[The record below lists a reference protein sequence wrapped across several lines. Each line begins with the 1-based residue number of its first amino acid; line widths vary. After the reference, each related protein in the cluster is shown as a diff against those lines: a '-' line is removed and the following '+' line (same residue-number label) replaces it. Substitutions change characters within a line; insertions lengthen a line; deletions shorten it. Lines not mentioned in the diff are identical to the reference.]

1 MKKHSAA
8 KPWILGLAPI
18 LFTAFGAFAQG
29 KACMPADMAAAE
41 KAADRV
47 VNWEQLYKAFQ
58 DYGHCDKGS
67 VDEIFTEALLRCI
80 VEWKNVEGLARP
92 MEKDKAY
99 REFVYRH
106 LGSPAAKSD
115 VDSVY
120 SRAKLSCPKGLD
132 GFCTQI
138 ASAVKPFAGM
148 ELATPVAAPAAA
160 DPKTK

>member
-1 MKKHSAA
+1 MARHSAS
-8 KPWILGLAPI
+8 KRSLMYLSPI
-18 LFTAFGAFAQG
+18 LFTAFAALAQD
-29 KACMPADMAAAE
+29 KACTPVEMAAAE
-41 KAADRV
+41 KAIDRV
-47 VNWEQLYKAFQ
+47 VNWEQLYKAFR
-58 DYGHCDKGS
+58 DHGHCDKGS
-67 VDEIFTEALLRCI
+67 VDEVFTEALLRCI
-80 VEWKNVEGLARP
+80 VEWKNMEGLARP

-120 SRAKLSCPKGLD
+120 SRAKMSCPKGLD

-148 ELATPVAAPAAA
+148 ELTAPVAAPAAA